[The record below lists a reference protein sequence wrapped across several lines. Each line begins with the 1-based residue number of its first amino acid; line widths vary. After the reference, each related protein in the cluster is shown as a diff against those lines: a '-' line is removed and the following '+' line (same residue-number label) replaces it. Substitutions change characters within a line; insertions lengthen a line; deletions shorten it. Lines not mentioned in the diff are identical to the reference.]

1 MAASFQPIA
10 GLEAAIA
17 TLKGLPDKLRKR
29 ALRNA
34 LAAGARLV
42 RDEAKRKAPIISASD
57 PAVRKGWRK
66 PGTLKGAITVRTS
79 KQARREGNVGV
90 FVNVRPAKGAI
101 FRNGVQIRAKQRGA
115 KSPNDPFYWRFLEF
129 GRAARAGEGAR
140 ERVARDKKAGIKGV
154 RFRRAL
160 RAVGPIAPMR
170 FLQGAAGKL
179 GAALEA
185 FKKVLGPQL
194 AKLNRNPKDPL

>member
-34 LAAGARLV
+34 LAVAARIV
-42 RDEAKRKAPIISASD
+42 RDAARRKTPVLSASD

-66 PGTLKGAITVRTS
+66 PGTLRKAITVRTS
-79 KQARREGNVGV
+79 KLARRAGNVGV
-90 FVNVRPAKGAI
+90 FVNVRPAKGAK
-101 FRNGVQIRAKQRGA
+101 FSGGRQVKASQRGA
-115 KSPNDPFYWRFLEF
+115 KNPNDPFYWRFVNWDINP
-129 GRAARAGEGAR
+129 AGFDRSKEG
-140 ERVARDKKAGIKGV
+140 KAQRRKLNKSGAPKSRPGV
-154 RFRRAL
+154 RFLEA
-160 RAVGPIAPMR
+160 
-170 FLQGAAGKL
+170 GAAKL

-185 FKKVLGPQL
+185 FKNALGPAL
-194 AKLNRNPKDPL
+194 KKLNVNPRIDP